1 MSDQEADV
9 GAYVGFLR
17 SLNEQCETQF
27 LIGGQA
33 VNFWAEIVSRR
44 NGKGGLLNFQPF
56 TSKDCDI
63 WVDSQS
69 WQFVRECFSDRL
81 QEGTSPADGQLGILT
96 LSASPPRMVDFLPA
110 IFGIRQHDL
119 DRIARR
125 APNFHGIRVM
135 DPIYLFLSKCH
146 CFIGLD
152 QAGRQDERH
161 TRMLTI
167 ILPDYLGELIRDSE
181 ANQIPARNVVKDIK
195 LLLKLCQ
202 TQKPREALKRLEIT
216 PDSLIPWKRL
226 AESPLELFRKFSGQS

>member
-81 QEGTSPADGQLGILT
+81 QEGPHLRTGSLGFSRSAHLPLAWSIFFPPSSVSVSMIL
-96 LSASPPRMVDFLPA
+96 
-110 IFGIRQHDL
+110 
-119 DRIARR
+119 
-125 APNFHGIRVM
+125 
-135 DPIYLFLSKCH
+135 
-146 CFIGLD
+146 IGLRD
-152 QAGRQDERH
+152 A
-161 TRMLTI
+161 
-167 ILPDYLGELIRDSE
+167 PLIS
-181 ANQIPARNVVKDIK
+181 
-195 LLLKLCQ
+195 
-202 TQKPREALKRLEIT
+202 TG
-216 PDSLIPWKRL
+216 
-226 AESPLELFRKFSGQS
+226 FG